1 MTTLLDRAE
10 PADTPKAAPAGGGG
24 TWVRSLGRAT
34 VTVWRTLNANLTA
47 QIGVWLFVTVALM
60 AIFAPLIATHDPLDQ
75 DLFARLTGP
84 TAEHWLGTDGFG
96 RDIWSRIVYGA
107 RISLVIGLLAVLIA
121 MVVGT
126 VLGVVAGYFGGWVD
140 QIISQGTDILLAF
153 PSLILGLM
161 VVAVLGPSMEN
172 LVAAITLTTI
182 PQFVRVARAPTIALR
197 ERDYVQACK
206 ALGYSPVRTM
216 GIHIL
221 PNILPEVLVMA
232 SLWLATAI
240 RVEASLAFI
249 GLGVKPPTPT
259 WGGMIREGFENVL
272 TSPWLAVWPSIAI
285 LVVVFALNMI
295 GDGLR
300 DAVDPRMKGGH

>member
-1 MTTLLDRAE
+1 MTTLLDGAK
-10 PADTPKAAPAGGGG
+10 PADAPRPAPMGRGS
-24 TWVRSLGRAT
+24 TWGRSLGRGV
-34 VTVWRTLNANLTA
+34 VTVWRTLNANLTT
-47 QIGVWLFVTVALM
+47 QIGLWLFVTVALM

-75 DLFARLTGP
+75 DLFARLTSP

-272 TSPWLAVWPSIAI
+272 SSPWLAVWPSVAI

>member
-1 MTTLLDRAE
+1 MTATTE
-10 PADTPKAAPAGGGG
+10 TVKPADAARPAPPVAATG
-24 TWVRSLGRAT
+24 WRAT
-34 VTVWRTLNANLTA
+34 VRRAVIAVWRTLNANLTTR
-47 QIGVWLFVTVALM
+47 IGVWLFLAIALT
-60 AIFAPLIATHDPLDQ
+60 AVFAPLIATHDPLDQ

-84 TAEHWLGTDGFG
+84 TAEHWLGTDAFG

-107 RISLVIGLLAVLIA
+107 RVSLVIGLLAVLIA
-121 MVVGT
+121 MVIGT
-126 VLGVVAGYFGGWVD
+126 LFGIVAGFFGGWVD
-140 QIISQGTDILLAF
+140 QIVSQATDILLAF

-206 ALGYSPVRTM
+206 ALGYSPLRTM
-216 GIHIL
+216 SVHIL
-221 PNILPEVLVMA
+221 PNILPEVLVMG

-272 TSPWLAVWPSIAI
+272 SSPWLAIWPSMAI

-300 DAVDPRMKGGH
+300 DAVDPRMKGGR